1 MNQSK
6 KSEEHTKNKGLV
18 IHWYFHGTE
27 LILHNVSSCVQVLI
41 YGICN
46 EPECGTAVCNYPQ
59 CIPGTGVW
67 LCSSALQ
74 TRKEALGSRLHKV
87 FSTAHRV
94 RESSC
99 HRPRNIVDL
108 PKKGVLLT
116 LSIVWVAHHWSCIL
130 CRNNQLHIK
139 GNASL
144 TASNKSIQID
154 ETHSSTEYLR
164 CSVCKKL

>member
-1 MNQSK
+1 MIIKQCIQSKKTEYKNQGMNQSK

-27 LILHNVSSCVQVLI
+27 LILHNFSSCVQVLI

-74 TRKEALGSRLHKV
+74 TQKEALGSRLHKV

-116 LSIVWVAHHWSCIL
+116 LSIV
-130 CRNNQLHIK
+130 
-139 GNASL
+139 
-144 TASNKSIQID
+144 
-154 ETHSSTEYLR
+154 
-164 CSVCKKL
+164 